1 MKKFCVLQYGPSTN
15 YRAVK
20 VGFSWP
26 GFFFVNLWVLYH
38 KLWLHFIG
46 IAVVNLII
54 CLILESAVDPRLDL
68 LVQLAMMFFIGYHG
82 NRWVINKWLRKGYE
96 VKGIVFAL
104 SKEQAIARVIQAEK
118 TGESIQTNQLLE
130 QLVGK
135 GI

>member
-1 MKKFCVLQYGPSTN
+1 
-15 YRAVK
+15 VK

-26 GFFFVNLWVLYH
+26 GFFFINLWVLYH

-46 IAVVNLII
+46 IGVVNLIV

-68 LVQLAMMFFIGYHG
+68 IVQLAMMFFVGYYG
-82 NRWVINKWLRKGYE
+82 NNWVINKWLRKGYE

-104 SKEQAIARVIQAEK
+104 SKEQAVARVIQAEK
-118 TGESIQTNQLLE
+118 TGEPIQTNQLLE

>member
-1 MKKFCVLQYGPSTN
+1 MKKFCVLQYGSMN

-26 GFFFVNLWVLYH
+26 GFFLVQFWLLYH

-46 IAVVNLII
+46 VGIV
-54 CLILESAVDPRLDL
+54 ILTAGLTLWSLVDPRFDL
-68 LVQLAMMFFIGYHG
+68 VFQFAVAYFVGHNG
-82 NRWVINKWLRKGYE
+82 NGWVINKWLRKGYE

-104 SKEQAIARVIQAEK
+104 SKEQAIAKVIQAEK
-118 TGESIQTNQLLE
+118 TGEPIQTNQILE